1 MVAVAGPLLG
11 LVEVHEGLVADVTS
25 ECGAAVAHDG
35 LLVMDAW
42 PAFPL

>member
-1 MVAVAGPLLG
+1 MIGAGSLLG
-11 LVEVHEGLVADVTS
+11 LVEVHEGLAADVTS